1 MKLAQNALFNKQNL
15 LKIQKKI
22 KKHSPNK
29 EPVEIIAVTKTKTI
43 DAVKAAIENNL
54 TVVGEN
60 KVQEAEKK
68 FEKQEEVR
76 KKIELHLIGHLQ
88 TNKANKA
95 VKIFDVIQT
104 VDSQKILKKIN
115 TAAKKQNK
123 NQRVFFQVN
132 IGGDTKKR
140 GFEVSSLLEVCKTIG
155 EYQNVIVEG
164 LMSVLPAG
172 KTKKQ
177 NKDFFMKTILLQK
190 KIQEQKIETCLQTSL
205 GMSGD
210 YLEAVQSGATHVRI
224 GSALFGTRK

>member
-1 MKLAQNALFNKQNL
+1 MKPAQNALFNKKNFL
-15 LKIQKKI
+15 EIQKKI

-29 EPVEIIAVTKTKTI
+29 ESVKIIAVTKTKTI

-132 IGGDTKKR
+132 IGRDTNKK
-140 GFEVSSLLEVCKTIG
+140 GFEASSLLEVCKTIG

-164 LMSVLPAG
+164 LMSILPAG

-177 NKDFFMKTILLQK
+177 NKDFFMQTILLQK
-190 KIQEQKIETCLQTSL
+190 KIQEQKIKTCLKTSL

-210 YLEAVQSGATHVRI
+210 YLEAVQSGATHIRI